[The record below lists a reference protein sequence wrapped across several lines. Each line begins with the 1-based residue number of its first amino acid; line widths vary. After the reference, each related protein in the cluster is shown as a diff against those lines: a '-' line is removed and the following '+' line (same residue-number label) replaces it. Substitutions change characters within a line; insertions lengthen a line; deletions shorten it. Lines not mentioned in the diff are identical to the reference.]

1 MKLKGVIFDMDGTVV
16 DVPYDW
22 NRIKAELRTQ
32 GKPILVYLKSLKEPE
47 KSEKWRVL
55 EKYEEEATMKAELK
69 RGMREFLNL
78 LREKGIKNALV
89 TNNSQKNV
97 SFLLEKFNLEFDCII
112 CRESGLWKP
121 SGAPFL
127 AALKK
132 LGLKKEECCVVGDS
146 HFDVKAANEAGIPN
160 VFILNEDKEK
170 FASMNAEVF
179 SSAKELKKKIGQLL
193 VKGE

>member
-32 GKPILVYLKSLKEPE
+32 GKPILVYLKSLEEPE

-97 SFLLEKFNLEFDCII
+97 SFLLKKFNLEFDCII
-112 CRESGLWKP
+112 SRESGLWKP

-146 HFDVKAANEAGIPN
+146 HFDVKAANEAGITN
-160 VFILNEDKEK
+160 VFILNKDKDK

-193 VKGE
+193 VKEE

>member
-32 GKPILVYLKSLKEPE
+32 GKSILVYLKSLEEPE

-127 AALKK
+127 AALEK

-160 VFILNEDKEK
+160 VFILNEDKER
-170 FASMNAEVF
+170 FASMDAEVF
-179 SSAKELKKKIGQLL
+179 SSTEELKKKIEQLL
-193 VKGE
+193 VKGD

>member
-32 GKPILVYLKSLKEPE
+32 GKPILVYLKSLEEPE

-160 VFILNEDKEK
+160 VFILNEDKER

>member
-97 SFLLEKFNLEFDCII
+97 SFLLKKFNLEFDCII
-112 CRESGLWKP
+112 SRESGLWKP

-160 VFILNEDKEK
+160 VFILNEDKER

-179 SSAKELKKKIGQLL
+179 SSEKELKKKIEQLL

>member
-32 GKPILVYLKSLKEPE
+32 GKPILVYLKSLEEPE

-160 VFILNEDKEK
+160 VFILNEDKER

-179 SSAKELKKKIGQLL
+179 SSIEALQERIEKGL